1 MSVESPFC
9 SPVFPQAK
17 SRLANAV
24 LALAL
29 TGFSTMAAAADP
41 VQIDLQFAGEFA
53 GQPFNCAT
61 QYNNI
66 GTSDTTVEVS
76 DYRLYVSRI
85 RLLDASGAEVPVTL
99 RDNGPWQHD
108 DIALLDF
115 ENASG
120 ACANGTEDTNS
131 VVKLLA
137 PAGEYTGV
145 AFDVGVPF
153 DSNHQDPTLA
163 ASPLNLTSL
172 FWNWRGGYRFMRV
185 DLQPVG
191 ASMHMKKTKAMTGS
205 HGAMQSKG
213 WALHLGSTG
222 CEATSPTNA
231 PARCASPNRIS
242 VVFPDAAPGSS
253 TFVIDPAGVLA
264 ESDITKNT
272 EGTSPGC
279 MSAPDDPE
287 CAAVFTALGLAG
299 DGRIQ
304 SLVTAR

>member
-1 MSVESPFC
+1 MSVKSQF
-9 SPVFPQAK
+9 FPSVAQPEK
-17 SRLANAV
+17 SRLAGAV
-24 LALAL
+24 LALSL
-29 TGFSTMAAAADP
+29 TGFSTIATATDP

-53 GQPFNCAT
+53 GQPFDCAS
-61 QYNNI
+61 QYDNI
-66 GTSDTTVEVS
+66 GTNNTTVEIS

-85 RLLDASGAEVPVTL
+85 RLLDASGGEVPVTL
-99 RDNGPWQHD
+99 MENGPWQHE

-120 ACANGTEDTNS
+120 ACTNGTVDTNS
-131 VVKLLA
+131 QVKVMA

-185 DLQPVG
+185 DLQPVR
-191 ASMHMKKTKAMTGS
+191 AAMAMKKTKMGS
-205 HGAMQSKG
+205 HGAMHGKV

-231 PARCASPNRIS
+231 PASCASPNRIS
-242 VVFPDAAPGSS
+242 VVFPEAAPGSS

-264 ESDITKNT
+264 ESDISKNT
-272 EGTSPGC
+272 DGTSPGC

-287 CAAVFTALGLAG
+287 CVAVFSALGLAG
-299 DGRIQ
+299 DGRAQ

>member
-1 MSVESPFC
+1 MSVKSPYSSSIC
-9 SPVFPQAK
+9 PREK
-17 SRLANAV
+17 SRLACTV
-24 LALAL
+24 LALTL
-29 TGFSTMAAAADP
+29 TGFSSFAAAADP
-41 VQIDLQFAGEFA
+41 VSIDLQFAGEFA
-53 GQPFNCAT
+53 GKPFDCAS
-61 QYNNI
+61 QYDNI
-66 GTSDTTVEVS
+66 GTSRATVQVS

-85 RLLDASGAEVPVTL
+85 RLLDASGAQTPVTL

-120 ACANGTEDTNS
+120 ACTNGTAQTNS
-131 VVKLLA
+131 LVKLSA

-153 DSNHQDPTLA
+153 ESNHQDPTLA

-191 ASMHMKKTKAMTGS
+191 AGMGMKKTKTGS
-205 HGAMQSKG
+205 PGGMHGKG

-222 CEATSPTNA
+222 CDASSPTNA
-231 PARCASPNRIS
+231 PADCAAPNRIA
-242 VVFPDAAPGSS
+242 VVFPNAAPGSS
-253 TFVIDPAGVLA
+253 TFVIDPEHVLG
-264 ESDITKNT
+264 ESDISKNT

-287 CAAVFTALGLAG
+287 CVAVFTALGLAG
-299 DGRIQ
+299 DGTTQ

>member
-1 MSVESPFC
+1 MSVKSTSF
-9 SPVFPQAK
+9 SPVAPQEK
-17 SRLANAV
+17 SILACAV
-24 LALAL
+24 LALSL
-29 TGFSTMAAAADP
+29 SSFSTMIAAADP

-53 GQPFNCAT
+53 GQPFDCSA
-61 QYNNI
+61 QYDNI

-85 RLLDASGAEVPVTL
+85 RLLDASGAQVPVTL
-99 RDNGPWQHD
+99 RENGPWQYN

-120 ACANGTEDTNS
+120 ACANGTAQTNS
-131 VVKLLA
+131 QVKVLA

-145 AFDVGVPF
+145 AFEVGVPF

-191 ASMHMKKTKAMTGS
+191 AGMHMRKTKAGS
-205 HGAMQSKG
+205 HGTMHGKG

-222 CEATSPTNA
+222 CEASSPTNT
-231 PARCASPNRIS
+231 PASCASPNRIS

-253 TFVIDPAGVLA
+253 TFVIDPAGVLG
-264 ESDITKNT
+264 ESDVSRNT

-287 CAAVFTALGLAG
+287 CVAVFTALGLAG
-299 DGRIQ
+299 DGRTQ